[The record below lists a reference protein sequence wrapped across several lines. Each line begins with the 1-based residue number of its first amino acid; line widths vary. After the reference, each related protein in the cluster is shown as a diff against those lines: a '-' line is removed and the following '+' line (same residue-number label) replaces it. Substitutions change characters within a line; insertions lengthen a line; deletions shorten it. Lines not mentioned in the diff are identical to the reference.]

1 MSEKRSA
8 ISRREAIAGAAAAGA
23 GAGLFVLLRGGP
35 DQADSAST
43 TSAAAAA
50 APSCILAP
58 EQTEGP
64 YYIDDGLIR
73 SNITE
78 GKKGVPLQLRLQVI
92 DATTCKPIKGATVEA
107 WHCDAIG
114 NYSGF
119 SQPTSQRTYL
129 RGGQRSNAAGNV
141 AFRTIYPGWYRGRTT
156 HIHVKVHV
164 GGKEVH
170 TGQLYFNDAVSAAVY
185 KSRSPY
191 KTRGQKDTPNSQD
204 GPFGQ
209 GGKQSTLR
217 LTRHGSGYVGR
228 LALGVRT

>member
-1 MSEKRSA
+1 VSEKRTR
-8 ISRREAIAGAAAAGA
+8 ISRREAIAGAATAGA
-23 GAGLFVLLRGGP
+23 GAGLFVLLRGDP
-35 DQADSAST
+35 EQADSASRT
-43 TSAAAAA
+43 SASAAAS
-50 APSCILAP
+50 PSCILAP

-64 YYIDDGLIR
+64 YYIDDGLVR

-78 GKKGVPLQLRLQVI
+78 GKKGVALQLRLQVL
-92 DATTCKPIKGATVEA
+92 DATTCKPIKGATVEV
-107 WHCDAIG
+107 WHCDALG

-119 SQPTSQRTYL
+119 SPPTSQKTYL

-141 AFRTIYPGWYRGRTT
+141 GFKTIYPGWYQGRTT
-156 HIHVKVHV
+156 HIHVKVHA
-164 GGKEVH
+164 GGKVVH

-204 GPFGQ
+204 GPYRQ
-209 GGKQSTLR
+209 GGKQSMLR
-217 LTRHGSGYVGR
+217 LTKHGAGYVGR